1 MMKITIVMLAV
12 MASTFLGSQQ
22 VVANEVKILDVTAK
36 REIGLFGETYLFVV
50 TLEHN
55 DEGWEHFADRW
66 EVWTPDGETLLDT
79 RSLAH
84 PHVEEQ
90 PFTRSLS
97 GVKIPEGINQ
107 VLIRAYDLVHGES
120 PHTYLFTLPVSQ

>member
-1 MMKITIVMLAV
+1 MKLVIALWVV
-12 MASTFLGSQQ
+12 VSVFFGSQL
-22 VVANEVKILDVTAK
+22 VEANEVKVLDVTAK
-36 REIGLFGETYLFVV
+36 REIGFFGDSYLFVV

-55 DEGWEHFADRW
+55 DEDWNHFADRW
-66 EVWTPDGETLLDT
+66 EVWTPDGKTLLDT

-97 GVKIPEGINQ
+97 GVEIPEGVNQ
-107 VLIRAYDLVHGES
+107 VLVRAHDLVHGDS
-120 PHTYLFTLPVSQ
+120 PHTFLFTLPEQE

>member
-1 MMKITIVMLAV
+1 MMKYTIV
-12 MASTFLGSQQ
+12 FLMMVSVFFGSQQ
-22 VVANEVKILDVTAK
+22 VEANEVKILDVTAK
-36 REIGLFGETYLFVV
+36 REIGIFGSSDLFVV
-50 TLEHN
+50 TLEHK

-66 EVWTPDGETLLDT
+66 EVWTPDGKTLLGT

-97 GVKIPEGINQ
+97 GVDIPEGVNQ
-107 VLIRAYDLVHGES
+107 VLIRAHDLVHGDS
-120 PHTYLFTLPVSQ
+120 PHTFLFTLPASE

>member
-1 MMKITIVMLAV
+1 MIKKTIV
-12 MASTFLGSQQ
+12 FLMMVPVFFGSLQ
-22 VVANEVKILDVTAK
+22 VQADEVRVLDVSVQ
-36 REIGLFGETYLFVV
+36 REIGLFGDSYLFVV

-66 EVWTPDGETLLDT
+66 EVWTADGKVLLDT

-84 PHVEEQ
+84 PHVDEQ

-97 GVKIPEGINQ
+97 GVEVPDGVNQ
-107 VLIRAYDLVHGES
+107 VLIRAHDLVHGES
-120 PHTYLFTLPVSQ
+120 PHTFLATLPASK